1 MDITNEDRVIVY
13 QNISVVYEGL
23 WENASEEIKNATGDW
38 FLLSENGCWD
48 VLMIISQELGAKWQ
62 KLFAPFLLYS
72 FQLPTTTILEQ
83 MYVCVEIME
92 RKFLK
97 ETSLTFAI
105 LYLGQEK
112 GKQMQTHK
120 YYVEA
125 DGDSFE
131 FDSFEKCIFEA
142 SRMIKCDLD
151 VLYIEH
157 VIYDENG
164 NIVQSNIITN

>member
-1 MDITNEDRVIVY
+1 
-13 QNISVVYEGL
+13 
-23 WENASEEIKNATGDW
+23 
-38 FLLSENGCWD
+38 
-48 VLMIISQELGAKWQ
+48 
-62 KLFAPFLLYS
+62 
-72 FQLPTTTILEQ
+72 
-83 MYVCVEIME
+83 ME

-97 ETSLTFAI
+97 EISQTFAI

-131 FDSFEKCIFEA
+131 FDTFEKCIFEA

-164 NIVQSNIITN
+164 NIVQSNISMN